1 MSADALSAFQTAVQ
15 YQIVHSLALIAVG
28 LWLARHPEDMLSRYA
43 AFAFCFGILFFS
55 GSLYGL
61 TLGGPRWLGPVTPIG
76 GTLFIA
82 GWFLFAAS
90 LSSGSGIYGLPHS
103 SGTIQMGGIAARH
116 VRLPCDI
123 PEDDG
128 SMVQCLFM
136 EISVDLDR

>member
-1 MSADALSAFQTAVQ
+1 MNGSLLLALGAVSGAISVMLGAFGAHALKVRLSADALSAFQTAVQ
-15 YQIVHSLALIAVG
+15 YQMVHSLALIAVG

-82 GWFLFAAS
+82 GWFLFAATA
-90 LSSGSGIYGLPHS
+90 IKAP
-103 SGTIQMGGIAARH
+103 M
-116 VRLPCDI
+116 P
-123 PEDDG
+123 
-128 SMVQCLFM
+128 
-136 EISVDLDR
+136 

>member
-1 MSADALSAFQTAVQ
+1 MNGSLLLALGAVSGAISVMLGAFGAHALKARLSADALSAFQTAVQ
-15 YQIVHSLALIAVG
+15 YQMVHSLALIAVG

-82 GWFLFAAS
+82 GWFLFAATA
-90 LSSGSGIYGLPHS
+90 IKAP
-103 SGTIQMGGIAARH
+103 M
-116 VRLPCDI
+116 P
-123 PEDDG
+123 
-128 SMVQCLFM
+128 
-136 EISVDLDR
+136 

>member
-1 MSADALSAFQTAVQ
+1 MNASLPLALGAVSGAISVMLGAFGAHALKAKLSADALSAFQTAVQ
-15 YQIVHSLALIAVG
+15 YQMVHSLALIAVG

-82 GWFLFAAS
+82 GWFFFAA
-90 LSSGSGIYGLPHS
+90 
-103 SGTIQMGGIAARH
+103 AAIKAP
-116 VRLPCDI
+116 VP
-123 PEDDG
+123 
-128 SMVQCLFM
+128 
-136 EISVDLDR
+136 

>member
-1 MSADALSAFQTAVQ
+1 MNVSLPLALGAVSGAISVMLGAFGAHALKAKLSADALSAFQTAVQ
-15 YQIVHSLALIAVG
+15 YQMVHSLALIAVG

-82 GWFLFAAS
+82 GWFFFAA
-90 LSSGSGIYGLPHS
+90 
-103 SGTIQMGGIAARH
+103 AAIKAP
-116 VRLPCDI
+116 VP
-123 PEDDG
+123 
-128 SMVQCLFM
+128 
-136 EISVDLDR
+136 